1 LKRYLPKNAEDAS
14 ALIITLLVVVLLS
27 TIAVSF
33 LSTARIEQTAT
44 RNYSSKTM
52 AEQFAI
58 SATEQAMAK
67 IEQGFNAT
75 GNGTGNFTS
84 VLTTQPG
91 AIKKYFFS
99 NGTLQTNRTI
109 TTELF
114 TSGSGNLSY
123 LNNLQNP
130 SSNAT
135 LTSNSSNNQWTIT
148 GNASD
153 QINVPME
160 NITSNG
166 TIIGRI
172 AYYVDDE
179 GAKLNLNAAT
189 GDRPTLNVGSSRSLS
204 LSTLVSAAQ
213 ATNFTQTINGTTNTP
228 TSIQT
233 WAHFFRPEQL
243 AGLFGANAAISGNL
257 SKFSA
262 APVQVDPAKIGTTL
276 TSRDYHLKK
285 TPWGT
290 DRLFINDLPIDS
302 TGVNAIYE
310 ALSGKNATT
319 GNPTADQGLRNIYG
333 TNFAE
338 KYTDEGL
345 KQIAA
350 NILQARD
357 PNVLNDWNKSFTYNG
372 SLLGAKNAT
381 TDLVAIADCC
391 DTANATRVIPKDYL
405 GNAPYPMLNEIGV
418 TVVYGRGSRG
428 ADVGHFMRLM
438 IRPYISILNPWRV
451 AFPKSEV
458 DNWEIQYQ
466 IDSFRV
472 QVVYKFPYNGSWVT
486 RIFDYGPQGYKLGD
500 AWGHTYTEVEQN
512 SNSRD
517 SGRPSGVLEERYQLT
532 ETGFTSYSLN
542 GTFSNNPTYAGAQLL
557 TPFSEDLSPGEELQF
572 PCPPIVDD
580 GSADVWHNSYQ
591 LIFPE
596 DSQIVAI
603 RNIVVKFEYIRLLAK
618 SRDGTTIRDWI
629 LGEDLEVDGWLQ
641 APHPT
646 EAWPDGY
653 PRNVDLVSLTN
664 RVSVDYTLIKP
675 PPNNT
680 VGGVPIGGTVKRL
693 DGRLKTAA
701 NMRGTQRPS
710 MKPWSG
716 SSRATWPD
724 KDASGSASKINNYDR
739 AAFPGQT
746 QNNDIPGDPTRS
758 ESIALLNLAYDPE
771 TDHLD
776 SNDWPK
782 IQFTNPANGTGIFT
796 APTDL
801 GKIQTNALHR
811 KLRFTTQHPK
821 EVALGNGG
829 LGNATYIPDWAMLDV
844 ISFGSNVTTVP
855 LPAPV
860 NLNGRFH
867 VPSGSP
873 QPMPRTAGL
882 ESVLKALDSASL
894 LGNSYNPTNTFS
906 TNKTQFMGSSGIVSS
921 TIAGNIG
928 NLTWST
934 GNFSSGS
941 ATWGRGNSTNDP
953 GSRRKTASFPVNQ
966 IVLPSEVTE
975 IRGVSDVVSPDSYPS
990 TNNIKRNEGCLSAL
1004 FPGATTQSRF
1014 FTIYVYAQAGQL
1026 QNKNQPESASNP
1038 FIFDSEAVTKALV
1051 EVEEQT
1057 PVTTPPTYKVKK
1069 LYTQPISVQ

>member
-1 LKRYLPKNAEDAS
+1 MSCLCSLPRNRPVAWFPAS
-14 ALIITLLVVVLLS
+14 ARRHAFRLPVSSVSGSSLILVLLITALLA

-33 LSTARIEQTAT
+33 LSTSRVEVIAAKNFT
-44 RNYSSKTM
+44 RQNAAAGL
-52 AEQFAI
+52 AE
-58 SATEQAMAK
+58 SATQMAMAK
-67 IEQGFNAT
+67 IQQGFNAT
-75 GNGTGNFTS
+75 GNGAENFTS

-114 TSGSGNLSY
+114 TSGSGNLTN

-130 SSNAT
+130 GNSTSNAT
-135 LTSNSSNNQWTIT
+135 SNQWTIT
-148 GNASD
+148 GNASER
-153 QINVPME
+153 INVFME
-160 NITSNG
+160 NVTATVNG
-166 TIIGRI
+166 TNQTVGRI

-243 AGLFGANAAISGNL
+243 AGLFGGDAAISGNL

-262 APVQVDPAKIGTTL
+262 APVAG
-276 TSRDYHLKK
+276 SDYHLKK

-333 TNFAE
+333 TTFAE
-338 KYTDEGL
+338 KYTDAGL

-350 NILQARD
+350 NILQARHA
-357 PNVLNDWNKSFTYNG
+357 NVLNDWNKSFTYNG
-372 SLLGAKNAT
+372 SLLGATNAT

-391 DTANATRVIPKDYL
+391 DTANATKVIPKDYL
-405 GNAPYPMLNEIGV
+405 GNAPYPILNEIGV
-418 TVVYGRGSRG
+418 TVVYGV
-428 ADVGHFMRLM
+428 ADVPATSGHFMRLM

-472 QVVYKFPYNGSWVT
+472 YVWYEFFANGGN
-486 RIFDYGPQGYKLGD
+486 RIRKRTYGPEGYNILGD
-500 AWGHTYTEVEQN
+500 SWGHTQTEREQN
-512 SNSRD
+512 SKDRD
-517 SGRPSGVLEERYQLT
+517 DANTIYAKEKYPLG
-532 ETGFTSYSLN
+532 TGFTSYSLN
-542 GTFSNNPTYAGAQLL
+542 GTYSEYTDYSGAQLL
-557 TPFSEDLSPGEELQF
+557 TPFSEELSPGVELQF
-572 PCPPIVDD
+572 PCPPLVGAPNIGWGWD
-580 GSADVWHNSYQ
+580 SAYQ
-591 LIFPE
+591 LVLPTGSRIKE
-596 DSQIVAI
+596 IKD
-603 RNIVVKFEYIRLLAK
+603 IVVKFEYIRLLAK

-629 LGEDLEVDGWLQ
+629 LGKDLKVDGWLQ

-646 EAWPDGY
+646 KGWADGF
-653 PRNVDLVSLTN
+653 PKDVDLGDFVNLVN
-664 RVSVDYTLIKP
+664 VDYTLIKP
-675 PPNNT
+675 PQKSIKRMGGALKTSANMSVSSSRNST
-680 VGGVPIGGTVKRL
+680 QAWSKSGNATWVSANASGGVLGNY
-693 DGRLKTAA
+693 TAD
-701 NMRGTQRPS
+701 
-710 MKPWSG
+710 
-716 SSRATWPD
+716 AT
-724 KDASGSASKINNYDR
+724 KDADTFPSKTKDNE
-739 AAFPGQT
+739 
-746 QNNDIPGDPTRS
+746 IPGDPTMTDSDLRY
-758 ESIALLNLAYDPE
+758 AFDPRE
-771 TDHLD
+771 HHLD
-776 SNDWPK
+776 SNGWPK
-782 IQFTNPANGTGIFT
+782 IEFTNPANTTGVFT
-796 APTDL
+796 SPADL
-801 GKIQTNALHR
+801 GKIQTNIQHR

-821 EVALGNGG
+821 EVAG
-829 LGNATYIPDWAMLDV
+829 GNATYIPDWAMLDV

-867 VPSGSP
+867 VPSVSPHPP
-873 QPMPRTAGL
+873 QPLPRTAGL
-882 ESVLKALDSASL
+882 ESALKALDSATS
-894 LGNSYNPTNTFS
+894 LGNSFNASFTRNATRSQY
-906 TNKTQFMGSSGIVSS
+906 MGSSGNVSS
-921 TIAGNIG
+921 TVAGNIG

-934 GNFSSGS
+934 GNFI
-941 ATWGRGNSTNDP
+941 AGNSTW
-953 GSRRKTASFPVNQ
+953 STRRNAANFPSSQ

-975 IRGVSDVVSPDSYPS
+975 IRGVSDVVPLDNYTSNS
-990 TNNIKRNEGCLSAL
+990 THIKANEGRLSSL

-1014 FTIYVYAQAGQL
+1014 FTIYAFAQALDRQGL
-1026 QNKNQPESASNP
+1026 P
-1038 FIFDSEAVTKALV
+1038 DSEAVTKTLV